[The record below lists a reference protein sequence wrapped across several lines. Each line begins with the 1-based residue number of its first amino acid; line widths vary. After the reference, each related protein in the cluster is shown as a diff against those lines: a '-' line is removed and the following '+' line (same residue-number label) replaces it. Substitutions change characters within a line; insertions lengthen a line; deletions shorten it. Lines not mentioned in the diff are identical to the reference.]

1 LDFQQTHSDDTHPT
15 RDEFVF
21 QSTATLLHWLL
32 LATIV
37 GLTLITDHITKR
49 IVVNSLS
56 YGESW
61 TPFAF
66 LDGIFDI
73 TYTRNTGAAF
83 GMGQRFSNVFLIIAV
98 IVVVAIIYYYRH
110 LPEGT
115 WLVRLALGLQMGG
128 ALGNALDRIFRGYV
142 VDFFHVHGFPIFNI
156 ADSSIVVGTVILVA
170 VLWWE
175 DRQHSEESENSSES
189 VTETEMSADSH
200 G

>member
-1 LDFQQTHSDDTHPT
+1 MDFQQTTSEDTHPT
-15 RDEFVF
+15 KDEFLT
-21 QSTATLLHWLL
+21 QPIASLQQWLL
-32 LATIV
+32 LAMIV

-49 IVVNSLS
+49 IVINSLS

-61 TPFAF
+61 VPVGF
-66 LDGIFDI
+66 LNGIFDI

-83 GMGQRFSNVFLIIAV
+83 GMGQRFGNVFLIIAV
-98 IVVVAIIYYYRH
+98 IVVIAIIYYYRY

-128 ALGNALDRIFRGYV
+128 ALGNAIDRVFRGYV

-156 ADSSIVVGTVILVA
+156 ADSSIVVGTIILVA

-175 DRQHSEESENSSES
+175 DRQHSETAEN
-189 VTETEMSADSH
+189 TTDTRPETEMSADSQ

>member
-1 LDFQQTHSDDTHPT
+1 MDFEQTHSDDTHPT
-15 RDEFVF
+15 RDETVALP
-21 QSTATLLHWLL
+21 TATIQQWLV
-32 LATIV
+32 LAVIV
-37 GLTLITDHITKR
+37 GLTLIADHLTKR
-49 IVVNSLS
+49 FVVNSLA

-66 LDGIFDI
+66 LEGIFDI

-98 IVVVAIIYYYRH
+98 IVVAAIIYYYRH
-110 LPEGT
+110 LPEGI

-156 ADSSIVVGTVILVA
+156 ADSSIVVGTIILVA

-175 DRQHSEESENSSES
+175 DQQQSNESDTSAEG

>member
-1 LDFQQTHSDDTHPT
+1 MAFEQTTSDDTHPT
-15 RDEFVF
+15 RDV
-21 QSTATLLHWLL
+21 SHSLPIATPQQWLL
-32 LATIV
+32 LAMIV
-37 GLTLITDHITKR
+37 GLTLVTDHLTKR
-49 IVVNSLS
+49 LVVNSLA

-61 TPFAF
+61 VPFAF

-83 GMGQRFSNVFLIIAV
+83 GMGQRFGNVFLIIAV
-98 IVVVAIIYYYRH
+98 IVIAAIIYYYRH

-156 ADSSIVVGTVILVA
+156 ADSSIVVGTLILVA

-175 DRQHSEESENSSES
+175 DRQQSNEPESTEGTSEAEVSPN
-189 VTETEMSADSH
+189 T
-200 G
+200 